1 MKTKALE
8 EVIQFARR
16 HGNRTIPFQQAF
28 EAAAELDQLRADFS
42 AKDEELAILKH
53 QDLYKLLIDAQKRL
67 EKAKKVIQPL
77 AEYFDNDTSFGWM
90 VPLAKAWLAE
100 VKK

>member
-1 MKTKALE
+1 METEALE
-8 EVIQFARR
+8 ECMREYIDDGGSKEVYD
-16 HGNRTIPFQQAF
+16 

>member
-1 MKTKALE
+1 MGVNHGHERQDGQFLLD
-8 EVIQFARR
+8 VIA
-16 HGNRTIPFQQAF
+16 
-28 EAAAELDQLRADFS
+28 QLRADFS